1 MVSNNA
7 EPPAVV
13 LTSPDQHLSTFNTQS
28 KSPSPTQETVGSA
41 DLQPFSRIF
50 TASSG
55 QRVLFR
61 QVFGQWQAELQS
73 ASNVY
78 TPQRILPVVSSCDIG
93 TLLTL
98 LQGQDDWSSRS
109 HIHIMA
115 TTHPPYAPCVYLG
128 KNGLLGGGEN
138 RQRAPL
144 KANEEWIS
152 GPRMILRSE
161 ATRCEIFH
169 IPRNYR
175 YKDFRV
181 EFEVVERASYT
192 IRYVEA
198 NSEEVIN
205 TLEHEKDS
213 HGSKL
218 NFAADVANNVRLAFV
233 NAGAQVERDENH
245 QVQYTSGFSHAA
257 LVLYGSTNKNRTG
270 SKRSELEVQVI
281 ILVEKIPEI
290 SPHNSKWQW
299 TFIIPTFI
307 ALAASCL
314 VLFSAVKSN

>member
-1 MVSNNA
+1 MVSNNT
-7 EPPAVV
+7 EPPVVV

-28 KSPSPTQETVGSA
+28 KSPSPTQETVGSP

-138 RQRAPL
+138 RQRAPSQ
-144 KANEEWIS
+144 ANEEWII
-152 GPRMILRSE
+152 GPRMILCGK
-161 ATRCEIFH
+161 ATGYEIFR

-175 YKDFRV
+175 YKDYRV
-181 EFEVVERASYT
+181 EFEEVERARYT
-192 IRYVEA
+192 IQYVEA
-198 NSEEVIN
+198 ISEELIN
-205 TLEHEKDS
+205 TLEREKDN
-213 HGSKL
+213 HGVKV
-218 NFAADVANNVRLAFV
+218 NFAADVANVVPLAIV
-233 NAGAQVERDENH
+233 KAGAQVERDENH
-245 QVQYTSGFSHAA
+245 QAQYTSRFTHAA
-257 LVLYGSTNKNRTG
+257 LVLYGITTENKMG
-270 SKRSELEVQVI
+270 SKRSKLVIQVM
-281 ILVEKIPEI
+281 ILVEKIPENFF
-290 SPHNSKWQW
+290 HNSKWQW
-299 TFIIPTFI
+299 TFIILTFI
-307 ALAASCL
+307 ALAASFL